1 MGEQDWYMQK
11 NVSRPPTYT
20 IHQNKLKMDKRLK
33 IPEENIGSKI
43 QIFSYNNIFADVSP
57 RTRRIKEK
65 INKGTTSN

>member
-1 MGEQDWYMQK
+1 MQK
-11 NVSRPPTYT
+11 NDTRPPIYT

-57 RTRRIKEK
+57 KAREIKGK
-65 INKGTTSN
+65 K